1 MRPWFIRI
9 CPLKYMISGIP
20 NIQAKTSGI
29 LCLNFGESRF
39 LSCCKIPFPIKI
51 YCVFLNPTPYMYF
64 GQITESKNTHQ
75 DPVGTV

>member
-9 CPLKYMISGIP
+9 CALKCMISGIP
-20 NIQAKTSGI
+20 NIQAKTSRI

-39 LSCCKIPFPIKI
+39 LSCC
-51 YCVFLNPTPYMYF
+51 VFLNPTPYMYF
-64 GQITESKNTHQ
+64 DQIPESKNTHQ